1 MAAKK
6 TSTTSE
12 LVPIRTIERNTI
24 VMKSGG
30 LRALLLVS
38 GMNFELRS
46 DDEQNA
52 ALMGYQALM
61 NGLDF
66 PIQIFMRSRKVNI
79 ESYVRELEA
88 IGMHEENDLLK
99 SLITG
104 YRTFITE
111 LVAQNPIMEKRI
123 FVAVPYDPYGSDFG
137 SAAHGI
143 FGKIFGEK
151 KPAGS
156 ESNAGEDAFAKLEER
171 ADAVATGLTQ
181 IGLRAVR
188 LEDREIE
195 ELFASLYNPQTA
207 TRHLAPEAV

>member
-1 MAAKK
+1 MKNAAA
-6 TSTTSE
+6 SD
-12 LVPIRTIERNTI
+12 LVPIRGIERNAL

-79 ESYVRELEA
+79 DGYAAELEA

-123 FVAVPYDPYGSDFG
+123 FVAVPYDPDESGFG
-137 SAAHGI
+137 AAAQGI
-143 FGKIFGEK
+143 IGRLFGGK
-151 KPAGS
+151 KPEKS
-156 ESNAGEDAFAKLEER
+156 ESNVGEDAFARLEER
-171 ADAVATGLTQ
+171 ANAIAAGLAQ

-188 LEDREIE
+188 LEDRELE
-195 ELFASLYNPQTA
+195 ELFVSLYDPQTA
-207 TRHLAPEAV
+207 DRHIAPEAT